1 MKVQVSVCVRHCF
14 LRKVIQSGLLG
25 MIPPGVDASMENV
38 HKILEELAAVWRNE
52 QPNFAWLVE
61 K

>member
-1 MKVQVSVCVRHCF
+1 
-14 LRKVIQSGLLG
+14 
-25 MIPPGVDASMENV
+25 MIPPGVEASMENV

-61 K
+61 KSLWQHEPNINKEL